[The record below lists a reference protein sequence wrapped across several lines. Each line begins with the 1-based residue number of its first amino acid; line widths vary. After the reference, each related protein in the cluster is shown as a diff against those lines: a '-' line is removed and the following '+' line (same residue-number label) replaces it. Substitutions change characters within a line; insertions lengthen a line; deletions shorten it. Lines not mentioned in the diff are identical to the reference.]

1 MKTIKLSITSLLMC
15 LSLIVSANDE
25 CVDATILGNLEN
37 FQSVTYNTTN
47 ATQSTLSSCDNV
59 SFSYADI
66 WYTFTMPFDG
76 QIRLWN
82 VSSLYSITIYDNCSS
97 TELSCDSG
105 NQYLRNLI
113 GGQSYVI
120 RYSSRDIYKGSGSFN
135 IQAFG
140 IVSNDEC
147 VSAID
152 IGDIS
157 TLNLVNFDN
166 RGATETTDGSCEI
179 ATRYYH
185 DLFYSF
191 TMPYSGKIRLTD
203 VSSLNTVS
211 IYTDCSLSNEIYC
224 SSSNGFVDG
233 LSNGTTYILRYSV
246 RDIYTGEDDFA
257 IQAFEP
263 VANDDCFGA
272 ELIPDISTSQLVN
285 FDVRGATQTS
295 NSSCDNDNNVYLD
308 LWYEFVMPFDG
319 QIHLTDL
326 SSLHTM
332 TLRTPCEFEAEELD
346 CINGNGFMYNLIGGQ
361 TYNLVFSVRDIY
373 AGADDFRIIAVQPE
387 PNDECENRIT
397 IPDVASG
404 QLVLFDTRGAT
415 ESTDS
420 ECDNALNN
428 NHDIWYEFTMPF
440 LGNIHMTDVSGL
452 NIVTLYDGCG
462 GAELACANGNTF
474 FYDLTPNTTY
484 VLRYSMRDIY
494 AGPDDFHIQAW
505 PKIINDECAD
515 AIEIN
520 SVLNLQTIVFEPRGA
535 SESLDGSCET
545 AASINHDFWYNFT
558 MPCDGSL
565 QFTDV
570 SGLHYVVLYD
580 ACGGNEIG
588 CLAGNATF
596 TGLTGDTEYFFK
608 YSMRDVF
615 ATNAEDFAMQVLP
628 DALGIDVEI
637 SNSDCNSSSGSISIT
652 TVSCGIAPYT
662 YQWSTGETTP
672 DLVNIPVGVY
682 IVTVTDAIGT
692 TVEESITVDSDEVD
706 IQSSIATVNETC
718 GLSNGSIDLTILD
731 GQGPYSFLWDNG
743 ATTEDLNNL
752 SAGIYNVTITDAN
765 GCIGNASAQIV
776 DDLVVL
782 DIQSTVVDAI
792 CENANGSIDITVSG
806 DGAPFSYQ
814 WSNGANTEDIDNL
827 NAGTYAL
834 TITDANGCTL
844 DYSETVNLD
853 SYTLTLTA
861 TIVDEDCEELGSILV
876 MPSGGLAPYDVFWFD
891 DFVGA
896 FRDDLAAGT
905 YPVFVYDAN
914 GCVGEAEYIVNDACV
929 PCPNISLEVASSE
942 ATCTS
947 SDGSANVVGVNGG
960 LAPYTYVW
968 SNGAIGP
975 DLTDVPFGLYTVTV
989 TDAEGCTGESDIFV
1003 EQIETEIGL
1012 SFVTTDE
1019 NCGNS
1024 NGAISSFVIDA
1035 QEPISYLW
1043 SNGSTD
1049 FELTDVSS
1057 GVYTLTLTDAN
1068 GCTVVQ
1074 SGAVGE
1080 FNYEITFESIIT
1092 DESCDL
1098 LDGAIEI
1105 SPIVGIEPYTF
1116 QWSTG
1121 DVEQEGVLNDLAEG
1135 SYEVTVTDANG
1146 CVGVGSFDV
1155 EYDCLE
1161 CPAISAEFEVMTPS
1175 CLGEDGSASVISVS
1189 GGVASYSF
1197 VWSNGDNDDI
1207 LNNVTSGTYQVT
1219 ITDANGCTGEEMVIV
1234 PPYVSD
1240 VLIEFD
1246 VTNATCGNPNGSIT
1260 ANVSNATDPI
1270 SYFWSNGAITNPAEG
1285 LSPGAYDLTIVD
1297 GEGCT
1302 FFAETTVG
1310 DDVYSLDLVGEVV
1323 DVSCD
1328 GDDGIIDLT
1337 VLNGTAPFS
1346 YIWSNGSTQEDLSD
1360 LIPATYTVT
1369 VIDANGC
1376 SGSASFTVRSDCD
1389 ECPEIALTF
1398 EVVSA
1403 TCELNDGSASVISV
1417 SGGVASYTFIWDTG
1431 TVGPDLTNVSSGQYT
1446 VTVTDADNCTDE
1458 ATVEITDDCECP
1470 FISFDTSILNPTC
1483 QATDGAVSIAII
1495 AGGVAPYTIAWS
1507 TGATGTTLLDIP
1519 AGTYGVTLT
1528 DANGCTAIDDNIVV
1542 ESDDIIIFTEAFV
1555 GDATCDN
1562 ADGFIDIAP
1571 ANGEGPF
1578 VFSWSNG
1585 ENTEDIFNLVS
1596 DVYTVT
1602 ITDANG
1608 CIGVESFE
1616 VFDDCTDDCI
1626 VEDEEDF
1633 ESGWGNWID
1642 GGVDARRSI
1651 FDMQYANSG
1660 VYCVRLRDNSGIESS
1675 IYTEVADY
1683 SIYESAE
1690 IYLSFYTVSMEIG
1703 ERFLIEVSTD
1713 GGNSFTIAKE
1723 FISDTD
1729 FFDEV
1734 RYFETVN
1741 IEGFTFTNQ
1750 TVFRIRCDASSNG
1763 DLVYLDDVIISGC
1776 GVNDCTTETFDDL
1789 EAGTGVWNLPS
1800 TGTDARRSIFDA
1812 PYANSGS
1819 YCFRIRDNSGEES
1832 SVTTSD
1838 LALSAF
1844 SSLKVNF
1851 SFITVSMEIGE
1862 RFVLEVS
1869 TDGGASYNIYEEWI
1883 SDTDF
1888 FDEIRY
1894 FTEAT
1899 IDGLT
1904 LTDQTRVRIRCDASS
1919 NGDLVFIDDISII
1932 GCNGEIPSESYTIM
1946 TDDQMKYQNEN
1957 VEVLKSSNK
1966 NFLVYPNPVH
1976 RGDQIIVEFEA
1987 FDDIEEIV
1995 VTDVNGRIVDYINN
2009 VTTTHAEFSTTN
2021 YNSGMY
2027 IIQLKGKTRIYT
2039 SQIEVFTYR
2048 P

>member
-1 MKTIKLSITSLLMC
+1 MKTIKLSFTTLLLC
-15 LSLIVSANDE
+15 IGIIAHANDE
-25 CVDATILGNLEN
+25 CADATILGNLEN
-37 FQSVTYNTTN
+37 FQSVSYNTTN
-47 ATQSTLSSCDNV
+47 ATQSTLSSCDNA

-66 WYTFTMPFDG
+66 WYTFTMPFNG
-76 QIRLWN
+76 QIRMWDI
-82 VSSLYSITIYDNCSS
+82 SALYAVTIYDACGA

-105 NQYLRNLI
+105 NQYVRNLV
-113 GGQSYVI
+113 GGQTYVI
-120 RYSSRDIYKGSGSFN
+120 RYYSRDIYKGSGSFN
-135 IQAFG
+135 IQAFSV
-140 IVSNDEC
+140 VSNDEC

-166 RGATETTDGSCEI
+166 RGATETTDGSCET
-179 ATRYYH
+179 ATRYHH
-185 DLFYSF
+185 DMFYSF
-191 TMPYSGKIRLTD
+191 TMPFTGKIRLTD

-224 SSSNGFVDG
+224 SSSNGFVEG

-263 VANDDCFGA
+263 VANNDCFGA
-272 ELIPDISTSQLVN
+272 EMIPNISTSQLVN

-319 QIHLTDL
+319 QIHITDL
-326 SSLHTM
+326 SSLHAM

-346 CINGNGFMYNLIGGQ
+346 CINGNGFMYDLVGGQ
-361 TYNLVFSVRDIY
+361 TYTLVFSVRDIY

-387 PNDECENRIT
+387 SNDECDNRII
-397 IPDVASG
+397 IPDVELG
-404 QLVLFDTRGAT
+404 QLILFDTRGAT

-420 ECDNALNN
+420 DCDNALNN

-452 NIVTLYDGCG
+452 NIVTLYDACG

-474 FYDLTPNTTY
+474 FYDLSPNTTY

-505 PKIINDECAD
+505 PKILNDECAD
-515 AIEIN
+515 AVEIN

-535 SESLDGSCET
+535 SESLDGSCES
-545 AASINHDFWYNFT
+545 AANINHDFWYNFT
-558 MPCDGSL
+558 MPCDGTL

-588 CLAGNATF
+588 CMAGNAVF
-596 TGLTGDTEYFFK
+596 NGLTGGTEYFFK
-608 YSMRDVF
+608 YSMQAIF
-615 ATNAEDFAMQVLP
+615 ATNAEDFAMQVFP
-628 DALGIDVEI
+628 DALGIDVEVN
-637 SNSDCNSSSGSISIT
+637 NSDCNSSNGSISIT
-652 TVSCGIAPYT
+652 MVSCGIAPYT
-662 YQWSTGETTP
+662 YSWSTGETTP
-672 DLVNIPVGVY
+672 DLVEIPVGVY
-682 IVTVTDAIGT
+682 TVTVTDVLGT

-706 IQSSIATVNETC
+706 IQSSISTINETC
-718 GLSNGSIDLTILD
+718 GLSNGAIDLTIID
-731 GQGPYSFLWDNG
+731 GQGPYTFLWNNG
-743 ATTEDLNNL
+743 ATSEDLDNL
-752 SAGIYNVTITDAN
+752 SAGTYNVAITDAN
-765 GCIGNASAQIV
+765 GCIGNASATV
-776 DDLVVL
+776 VEDLVVF
-782 DIQSTVVDAI
+782 DIESDVEDAF
-792 CENANGSIDITVSG
+792 CENANGSIDIEVSG
-806 DGAPFSYQ
+806 DAPPFTYQ
-814 WSNGANTEDIDNL
+814 WSNGATTEDLNNL
-827 NAGTYAL
+827 SPATYEL
-834 TITDANGCTL
+834 TITDANGCTV
-844 DYSETVNLD
+844 DFVETVNNAI
-853 SYTLTLTA
+853 YTLSLTA

-876 MPSGGLAPYDVFWFD
+876 MPSGGVGPYDVFWED
-891 DFVGA
+891 DFIGD
-896 FRDDLAAGT
+896 FRDGLAAGT
-905 YPVFVYDAN
+905 YAVFVSDAN
-914 GCVGEAEYIVNDACV
+914 GCVGEAAYTVNDACI
-929 PCPNISLEVASSE
+929 PCPDITLDIASSA

-947 SDGSANVVGVNGG
+947 DDGYANVVGVNGG
-960 LAPYTYVW
+960 VGPYTYQW
-968 SNGAIGP
+968 SNGDTGP
-975 DLTDVPFGLYTVTV
+975 DLTDVPFGLYTLTV
-989 TDAEGCTGESDIFV
+989 TDAEGCTDESEIMV
-1003 EQIETEIGL
+1003 EQFETEIGL

-1024 NGAISSFVIDA
+1024 NGVISSFVIDG
-1035 QEPISYLW
+1035 QQPISYLW
-1043 SNGSTD
+1043 NTGSTD

-1057 GVYTLTLTDAN
+1057 GVYTLTVTDAN
-1068 GCTVVQ
+1068 GCTAVQ

-1098 LDGAIEI
+1098 SDGSIEI
-1105 SPIVGIEPYTF
+1105 NPSVGIAPFTF

-1121 DVEQEGVLNDLAEG
+1121 DVEQGGILNDLVEG
-1135 SYEVTVTDANG
+1135 NYDVTITDANG
-1146 CVGVGSFDV
+1146 CFGVASFEI
-1155 EYDCLE
+1155 EYDCQE
-1161 CPAISAEFEVMTPS
+1161 CPTISAEFEVMNPS
-1175 CLGEDGSASVISVS
+1175 CLGDDGSASVISVS

-1197 VWSNGDNDDI
+1197 MWSNGDNDDV
-1207 LNNVTSGTYQVT
+1207 LDNVTAGNYQVT
-1219 ITDANGCTGEEMVIV
+1219 ITDANGCTGEEMVIIE
-1234 PPYVSD
+1234 PYVSD
-1240 VLIEFD
+1240 VLIEFN
-1246 VTNATCGNPNGSIT
+1246 VTNATCGNPNGSI
-1260 ANVSNATDPI
+1260 AAAVINASDPI
-1270 SYFWSNGAITNPAEG
+1270 SYNWSNGATTNPATN
-1285 LSPGAYDLTIVD
+1285 LAPGTYDLTIVD
-1297 GEGCT
+1297 GVGCI
-1302 FFAETTVG
+1302 FFASTVVG
-1310 DDVYSLDLVGEVV
+1310 DDVYTPNLVGEVSN
-1323 DVSCD
+1323 VSCD
-1328 GDDGIIDLT
+1328 GDDGSIDLT
-1337 VLNGTAPFS
+1337 VQNGVGPYT
-1346 YIWSNGSTQEDLSD
+1346 YLWSNGSTQEDLSD
-1360 LIPATYTVT
+1360 LEPATYSVL

-1376 SGSASFTVRSDCD
+1376 TATASFDVLSDCN
-1389 ECPEIALTF
+1389 ECPEIDLTF

-1403 TCELNDGSASVISV
+1403 TCDLNDGSASVISV
-1417 SGGVASYTFIWDTG
+1417 SGGVASYSFIWDTG
-1431 TVGPDLTNVSSGQYT
+1431 TVGPELTDVSSGQYT
-1446 VTVTDADNCTDE
+1446 VTVTDANNCTDE

-1483 QATDGAVSIAII
+1483 QATDGAISIAII
-1495 AGGVAPYTIAWS
+1495 AGGVAPYTIQWS
-1507 TGATGTTLLDIP
+1507 TGASGTTLLDIP

-1528 DANGCTAIDDNIVV
+1528 DAIGCTVSDDNIVV
-1542 ESDDIIIFTEAFV
+1542 ESNDITIFTEAFV
-1555 GDATCDN
+1555 SDATCDN

-1571 ANGEGPF
+1571 ANGEAPF

-1585 ENTEDIFNLVS
+1585 ENTEDLFNLVP

-1608 CIGVESFE
+1608 CLGVESFE
-1616 VFDDCTDDCI
+1616 VFDDCVDDCI
-1626 VEDEEDF
+1626 VENEEDF
-1633 ESGWGNWID
+1633 ESGWGIWID

-1651 FDMQYANSG
+1651 FDMSYANSG
-1660 VYCVRLRDNSGIESS
+1660 VYCVRLRDNSGEESS
-1675 IYTEVADY
+1675 IYTEVTDF
-1683 SIYESAE
+1683 SIYQSAE

-1713 GGNSFTIAKE
+1713 GGSSFTTAKE

-1729 FFDEV
+1729 FFDEQ
-1734 RYFETVN
+1734 RYFESVS

-1789 EAGTGVWNLPS
+1789 EAGTGVWNLPNS
-1800 TGTDARRSIFDA
+1800 GTDARRSIFDA

-1838 LALSAF
+1838 LDLSAY

-1862 RFVLEVS
+1862 RFVVEVS

-1888 FDEIRY
+1888 FDELRY

-1899 IDGLT
+1899 IEGLT
-1904 LTDQTRVRIRCDASS
+1904 LTNQTRVRIRCDASS

-1932 GCNGEIPSESYTIM
+1932 GCNGEIPSEGYTIM
-1946 TDDQMKYQNEN
+1946 TDDQLKYQNEN
-1957 VEVLKSSNK
+1957 VEVLKSRSES
-1966 NFLVYPNPVH
+1966 FLVYPNPVH

-1987 FDDIEEIV
+1987 FEDIQEIV

-2027 IIQLKGKTRIYT
+2027 IIQLKANTRVYT